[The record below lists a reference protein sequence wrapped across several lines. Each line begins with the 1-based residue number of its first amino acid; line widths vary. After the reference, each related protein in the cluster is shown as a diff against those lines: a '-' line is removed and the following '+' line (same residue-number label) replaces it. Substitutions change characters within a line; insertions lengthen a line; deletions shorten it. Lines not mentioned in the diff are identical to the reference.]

1 MELDPWK
8 LLQEH
13 ILADYTNHEASKYL
27 FVRTGFFF
35 FCMGFDGCSNTICL
49 YVFMICI
56 EFDILRLYFLFI
68 TMRSQLWSSLEEMIG
83 YICEHF
89 IQLPVEDALGMLS
102 F

>member
-1 MELDPWK
+1 
-8 LLQEH
+8 
-13 ILADYTNHEASKYL
+13 
-27 FVRTGFFF
+27 
-35 FCMGFDGCSNTICL
+35 
-49 YVFMICI
+49 MICI

-68 TMRSQLWSSLEEMIG
+68 TLRSQLWSSLEEMIG